1 MRNRCNKRKGLIIR
15 KDIDSTRLWDMST
28 GTPTSESR
36 PLSLYVGGGV
46 ERRTAYH
53 EERAAQ
59 REALA
64 RGTARSVE
72 PCRYEVVTV
81 SAGSVAVH
89 EDAPNYA
96 RPQADYE
103 SKKDVSTKRRREAA
117 YAAWRR
123 GDHHP
128 DRARELVE
136 TPGSGGS
143 AASRE

>member
-1 MRNRCNKRKGLIIR
+1 
-15 KDIDSTRLWDMST
+15 MST

-36 PLSLYVGGGV
+36 ALSLYVGGGV

-81 SAGSVAVH
+81 SAASVVVH

-96 RPQADYE
+96 RPKADCE
-103 SKKDVSTKRRREAA
+103 SKKDATKR
-117 YAAWRR
+117 
-123 GDHHP
+123 
-128 DRARELVE
+128 
-136 TPGSGGS
+136 
-143 AASRE
+143 

>member
-1 MRNRCNKRKGLIIR
+1 M
-15 KDIDSTRLWDMST
+15 STR
-28 GTPTSESR
+28 TPTSEAR
-36 PLSLYVGGGV
+36 ALSLYVGDGV

-64 RGTARSVE
+64 RGTVRSVV

-81 SAGSVAVH
+81 SAASVAVH

-96 RPQADYE
+96 PPKAE
-103 SKKDVSTKRRREAA
+103 CEAKKDATKRRREAA
-117 YAAWRR
+117 YEAWRR

-128 DRARELVE
+128 DRARDGLESPGYTVFALVLYCR
-136 TPGSGGS
+136 SIRKS
-143 AASRE
+143 